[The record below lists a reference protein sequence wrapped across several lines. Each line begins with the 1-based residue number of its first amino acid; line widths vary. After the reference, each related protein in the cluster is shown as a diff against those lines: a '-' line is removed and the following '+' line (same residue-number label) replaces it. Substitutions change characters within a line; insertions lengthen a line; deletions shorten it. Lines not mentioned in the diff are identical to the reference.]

1 MRRKLKDRREEA
13 EARQES
19 YDDLTTDQK
28 IAKAI
33 ESPGDA
39 KKQLAKLMKVIAK
52 NGQRKKK

>member
-1 MRRKLKDRREEA
+1 MKRKRKVRREEA

-19 YDDLTTDQK
+19 YGDLTTDQK

-33 ESPGDA
+33 ESPGEA

-52 NGQRKKK
+52 NVQRKKK